1 MRTLMIIYVFTH
13 INACSLDKLALSVS
27 DKHTKITQ
35 NGDTLIV
42 TE

>member
-1 MRTLMIIYVFTH
+1 MEIIHFTH
-13 INACSLDKLALSVS
+13 INACSLGKLALSVS

-42 TE
+42 TGRMTA